1 MFLRDQ
7 PQRMATEFRYVRN
20 LGLNAIRTEGK
31 LERPSFYHMADR
43 NGILILSGWVC
54 CSEWEAW
61 AKTGGRPWT
70 KATFK
75 VAGKSMASEARR
87 LRNHPSVIAFL
98 IGSDNA
104 PPNKIAKMY
113 VDTLHAADWPNPIVS
128 AASKRVH
135 KNQVPSPSGIK
146 MSGPYAWV
154 PPNYWYSDKVGGAFG
169 FIAETSAGADIPRL
183 STLNQMLT
191 PRERRALWKNP
202 GVKQY
207 HASPAWSPF
216 STLKLF
222 DSGLAH
228 RYGKPTSLA
237 DYVEKS
243 QLANYNVVRA
253 QFEAYNAH
261 MDAKNPSTGVI
272 YWMLNSAW
280 PSLHWHL
287 INHDLNP
294 AGAYFGA
301 QKANQAVHIQY
312 SYNNRAVM
320 AINHTLKPLHGV
332 DARIR
337 VYNLDGKRR
346 YSHNVTGIDLPANRA
361 SQLMVIPKLKQLSS
375 TYFVELELT
384 NADGQQISRNVYWL
398 SNKPDQL
405 NWAKSN
411 WYTTPVSRYANLKAL
426 QKLPSVNVRVKT
438 NTHRD
443 STDQVTKVTVTAP
456 AKDKDVAFFVHLS
469 IRKTANGKPLVP
481 ITWSSNDVSLWPG
494 ESMTLTARYKATKHV
509 SPVVQVSGWNVRS
522 RSIPLTLQ

>member
-1 MFLRDQ
+1 
-7 PQRMATEFRYVRN
+7 
-20 LGLNAIRTEGK
+20 
-31 LERPSFYHMADR
+31 
-43 NGILILSGWVC
+43 
-54 CSEWEAW
+54 
-61 AKTGGRPWT
+61 
-70 KATFK
+70 
-75 VAGKSMASEARR
+75 MASEARR
-87 LRNHPSVIAFL
+87 LRDHPSVIAFL

-135 KNQVPSPSGIK
+135 KNQIPSPSGIK

-154 PPNYWYSDKVGGAFG
+154 PPNYWYADKVGGAFG

-183 STLNQMLT
+183 PTLHQMLT
-191 PRERRALWKNP
+191 PRARRALWKNP
-202 GVKQY
+202 SVKQY

-222 DSGLAH
+222 DTALAH

-243 QLANYNVVRA
+243 QLANYDVVRA

-261 MDAKNPSTGVI
+261 MNAKNPSTGVI

-287 INHDLNP
+287 MNYDLNP
-294 AGAYFGA
+294 VGAYFGA

-312 SYNNRAVM
+312 SYNNRAIM
-320 AINHTLKPLHGV
+320 AINHTLKPLHGA

-337 VYNLDGKRR
+337 VYNLDGKMR

-361 SQLMVIPKLKQLSS
+361 TQLVVIPKLKKLSS

-405 NWAKSN
+405 NWAKSK

-426 QKLPSVNVRVKT
+426 QKLPSVNVRVKA
-438 NTHRD
+438 NTQRD
-443 STDQVTKVTVTAP
+443 GTDRVTTVTVTAP
-456 AKDKDVAFFVHLS
+456 AKGKDVAFFVHLS
-469 IRKTANGKPLVP
+469 IRKRANGKPIVP

-494 ESMTLTARYKATKHV
+494 ESMTLTARYKATAHV
-509 SPVVQVSGWNVRS
+509 SPVVQVSGWNVS
-522 RSIPLTLQ
+522 SHSIPVSLQ